1 MTATVF
7 NIQRFS
13 IQDGPGIRTTVFLK
27 GCPLRCLWCH
37 NPESHVQKP
46 QLLYRPARCV
56 GCGACVT
63 ACPNNAHS
71 FADGQHI
78 FDRTACVSCGACAA
92 VCAAEAL
99 ELCGEQKTVED
110 ILAVVRRDKPFY
122 GEDGGM
128 TISGGEPMLVP
139 DFTLS
144 LAKAAKAE
152 GISVC
157 IETAGW
163 GDFAHLAALVPFVDL
178 FLFDFKV
185 ADEAAHKQYTGVDLA
200 PILNNLRQLDAVG
213 ASIILRCP
221 ITPDVN
227 LTTAHFDG
235 IAAVAAT
242 LQNLREIHLEP
253 YHPLGISKREA
264 LGQDAAALPTDFL
277 DKAAVAPFADTL
289 RQKVAVPVHIL

>member
-37 NPESHVQKP
+37 NPESHSTRVQV
-46 QLLYRPARCV
+46 LYRPTRCV

-99 ELCGEQKTVED
+99 ELCGEAKTVED

-122 GEDGGM
+122 GDDGGM
-128 TISGGEPMLVP
+128 TISGGEPLFMP
-139 DFTLS
+139 DFTLV
-144 LAKAAKAE
+144 LAKAAKEE

-157 IETAGW
+157 VETAGW
-163 GDFAHLAALVPFVDL
+163 GDFDHLAALIPYVDL
-178 FLFDFKV
+178 FLYDFKV
-185 ADEAAHKQYTGVDLA
+185 ADEAAHKHYTGVELT
-200 PILNNLRQLDAVG
+200 PILENLRRLDAAG
-213 ASIILRCP
+213 GQITLRCP
-221 ITPDVN
+221 IIPDVN
-227 LTTAHFDG
+227 LEQAHFDG
-235 IAAVAAT
+235 IAAVAAS
-242 LQNLREIHLEP
+242 LSHLKEIHLEP
-253 YHPLGISKREA
+253 YHPLGLSKRVA
-264 LGQDAAALPTDFL
+264 LGQEAPPIPSAFL
-277 DKAAVAPFADTL
+277 DKAAVEPFAEML
-289 RQKVAVPVHIL
+289 RQKVSVPVHIL